1 MTPNFNILAQRLIAF
16 DAEEDKP
23 YKCQQCGMKY
33 LTMQTAKRHIGLK
46 HSDGGSLSCVVKN
59 CDKKFTVAA
68 QMRDHVVR
76 MHGEGGMLCPIP
88 HCKARKST
96 ITR

>member
-33 LTMQTAKRHIGLK
+33 LRHHTAKRHIGLK
-46 HSDGGSLSCVVKN
+46 HNDGGSVCCVVVN
-59 CDKKFTVAA
+59 CDKKFVSLA
-68 QMRDHVVR
+68 QMRDHVVM
-76 MHGEGGMLCPIP
+76 MHGEGPTLCPIP
-88 HCKARKST
+88 DCTARKST